1 MAMKAKS
8 NVGIPQ
14 FVEYH
19 TESDIPTID
28 FIVDTPIIGKLTAI
42 DNPFISK
49 GKNLTA
55 KQEKANADRPE
66 KVLAIDGKVCP
77 SNYQLLKIC
86 NDIIEKRIKQNTL
99 ARITFIGEKKVG
111 KGKAMKQYKV
121 EISA

>member
-1 MAMKAKS
+1 MEKKAKTNS
-8 NVGIPQ
+8 FVPQ

-19 TESDIPTID
+19 TESDIPCVEFIID
-28 FIVDTPIIGKLTAI
+28 VPVIGKLTAI

-66 KVLAIDGKVCP
+66 KVLALDGKVCP

-86 NDIIEKRIKQNTL
+86 QDILDKKIKQNTM

-121 EISA
+121 EIAA